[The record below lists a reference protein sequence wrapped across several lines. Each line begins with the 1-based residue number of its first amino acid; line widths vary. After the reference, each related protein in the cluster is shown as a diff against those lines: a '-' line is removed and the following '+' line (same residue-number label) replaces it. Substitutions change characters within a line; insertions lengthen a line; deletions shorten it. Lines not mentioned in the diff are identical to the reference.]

1 MRVAKVLDAAQPGEE
16 LEKPLSRHLVLQG
29 ELPGQIANPGP
40 YLHAVFPD
48 VEAEDLA
55 TPTRRPQEPEQGPY
69 RGGLAGPVGPEEAE
83 DLPFLH
89 GEIQILYAARFAAV
103 GLGKLLG
110 LYRQAHEFLLSYRS
124 NTVGIYFGVVE
135 REFSGSLSALVGG
148 EVVFDAHP
156 QGSRYLLLA
165 CPRAV
170 GEERSF
176 YIVRDIDGLGYGRW
190 HVALE
195 KND

>member
-48 VEAEDLA
+48 VEAEHLA

-69 RGGLAGPVGPEEAE
+69 RRGLAGPVGPEETE

-89 GEIQILYAARFAAV
+89 GEIHILYAPRFAAV

-110 LYRQAHEFLLSYRS
+110 LYRQAHQFLLSYRPTRRAS
-124 NTVGIYFGVVE
+124 DGARNIA
-135 REFSGSLSALVGG
+135 FS
-148 EVVFDAHP
+148 
-156 QGSRYLLLA
+156 
-165 CPRAV
+165 
-170 GEERSF
+170 
-176 YIVRDIDGLGYGRW
+176 
-190 HVALE
+190 
-195 KND
+195 